1 MAKKTYK
8 ITVDG
13 HEIHLRLLKS
23 GISALREKFNEDP
36 RTVILGAA
44 TDPEYMAG
52 LLDAALNYKGNDN
65 VIKDGEELYD
75 LLVDEGWS
83 GQVRFGELAVNI
95 GCASGLWTDGE
106 TGQIKKALQETTRA
120 AYENMG
126 KAVEQEDADPSAKAG
141 K

>member
-1 MAKKTYK
+1 M
-8 ITVDG
+8 
-13 HEIHLRLLKS
+13 
-23 GISALREKFNEDP
+23 
-36 RTVILGAA
+36 ILGAA